1 MTRHVRHPDTPWR
14 PCVHPSPPV
23 HPYVWRALAFA
34 GNFIDMETPDV
45 GIPPQLAARMSMA
58 EQYEYLRTKL
68 TRRRTLVTAG
78 AVAGGLL
85 TGCAGSGS
93 GGPSGPGG
101 TTTASPASAS
111 PLDKVHGSAVSPFGR
126 HLAFGADPKTQMR
139 ISWQV
144 PLAVKKPYVRIGL
157 RPDDLSRRI
166 AAEVRHLHTPGLSG
180 VRLALDQYYLHA
192 ALDALRPGTTYYYG
206 VGHDGFDPA
215 SASRR
220 PTIGSFR
227 TAPAS
232 PEKFVFTAFGDQGVS
247 QAAAANDHVLLR
259 QNPAFHLH
267 AGDICYADSNGRG
280 QKSDGYDPGYW
291 DLFLKQNEQVARSVP
306 WMVTTGNH
314 DMEAWYSPE
323 GYGGQLARFSLPD
336 SGFDPR
342 TAPGVYAFTYGN
354 VGFVAL
360 DANDVSY
367 EIPANLGYTDGRQT
381 AWLDRKLR
389 ELRADKAVDFVVV
402 FFHHCAYSTSSHAS
416 DGGVRAEWLPLF
428 ARHQVDLVI
437 NGHNHVY
444 ERTDAIK
451 GGEVGRK
458 VPIGAST
465 DPTRDG
471 TVYVTAGGG
480 GKDLYGFPAGV
491 KESYEG
497 HVRDRESVDTHH
509 WTRSRVSKAET
520 VEWSR
525 VRYRGFSLL
534 SVEAESGTRPRLKVS
549 ALTQSGKR
557 IDHFEVRRGG

>member
-1 MTRHVRHPDTPWR
+1 
-14 PCVHPSPPV
+14 
-23 HPYVWRALAFA
+23 
-34 GNFIDMETPDV
+34 METPDF
-45 GIPPQLAARMSMA
+45 GIPPQLGRRMSMA

-78 AVAGGLL
+78 AMAGGLL
-85 TGCAGSGS
+85 TGCATAGASGTATT
-93 GGPSGPGG
+93 G
-101 TTTASPASAS
+101 TAPAS
-111 PLDKVHGSAVSPFGR
+111 PLDTVHGSAVAPFGR

-139 ISWQV
+139 VSWQV

-157 RPDDLSRRI
+157 RPDQLGRRI
-166 AAEVRHLHTPGLSG
+166 EAEVRGLHTPGLTG
-180 VRLALDQYYLHA
+180 VRAALQQYYLHA
-192 ALDALRPGTTYYYG
+192 ALDGLRPGTTYYYG

-215 SASRR
+215 SAQGRA
-220 PTIGSFR
+220 TITSFR

-232 PEKFVFTAFGDQGVS
+232 PERFVFTAFGDQGVNR
-247 QAAAANDHVLLR
+247 AAAANDDALLR
-259 QNPAFHLH
+259 QKPAFHLH
-267 AGDICYADSNGRG
+267 AGDICYADVNGKGRTT
-280 QKSDGYDPGYW
+280 DGYDPAFW
-291 DLFLKQNEQVARSVP
+291 DLFLKQNEHVSKSVP

-314 DMEAWYSPE
+314 DMEAWYSPD

-354 VGFVAL
+354 VAVVAL

-367 EIPANLGYTDGRQT
+367 EIPANLGHTDGRQT
-381 AWLDRKLR
+381 KWLDQKLR
-389 ELRADKAVDFVVV
+389 ELRADKAVDFIVV
-402 FFHHCAYSTSSHAS
+402 FFHHCAYSTSAHAS
-416 DGGVRAEWLPLF
+416 DGGVRAKWVPLF
-428 ARHQVDLVI
+428 DRHQVDLVI

-451 GGEVGRK
+451 NDEVGRP
-458 VPIGAST
+458 VPIGAGT

-471 TVYVTAGGG
+471 IVYVTAGGG

-497 HVRDRESVDTHH
+497 HVTHGEAVETFR
-509 WTRSRVSKAET
+509 WTKSQASKPET

-525 VRYRGFSLL
+525 VRYRGFSFL
-534 SVEAESGTRPRLKVS
+534 SVEAVSGTAPRLKVS
-549 ALTQSGKR
+549 ALAQSGER